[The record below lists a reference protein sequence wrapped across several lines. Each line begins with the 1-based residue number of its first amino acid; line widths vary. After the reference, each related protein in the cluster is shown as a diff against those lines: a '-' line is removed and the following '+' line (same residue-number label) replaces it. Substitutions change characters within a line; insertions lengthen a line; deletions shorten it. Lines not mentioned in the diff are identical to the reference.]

1 MKYIRKN
8 FKYLFCLVLIFVS
21 FNLYFIF
28 LLPEVD
34 NQYLLYLDLLLSVCL
49 GIFSFVDGMKFY
61 RREKEIEEYLKLDD
75 FIYTELDDL
84 EHKDIM
90 EHDFQVFQVKLNEQ
104 VAINQDLQDFFAK
117 WCHEVK
123 IPLSAA
129 MLMNEKI
136 ENSLLKLQLKEQ
148 LEKMNLYLNL
158 ALVSCKVQGAFDD
171 LQIQKLKLKEWV
183 NASIRNNRFFLMNEN
198 VNLKIDL
205 HNEYVYSDKTWLVYI
220 IDQLLGNA
228 IKYARENAKIH
239 IHSEQN
245 ERSVQL
251 YIKDE
256 GEGIKDYDLP
266 RIFDRGYVG
275 SNHHNG
281 KYKSTGMG
289 LYMVNLM
296 IKKLGHQISVDSQ
309 YQQYTCFC
317 ITFQNIEKHFNL

>member
-1 MKYIRKN
+1 
-8 FKYLFCLVLIFVS
+8 
-21 FNLYFIF
+21 
-28 LLPEVD
+28 
-34 NQYLLYLDLLLSVCL
+34 
-49 GIFSFVDGMKFY
+49 
-61 RREKEIEEYLKLDD
+61 
-75 FIYTELDDL
+75 
-84 EHKDIM
+84 
-90 EHDFQVFQVKLNEQ
+90 
-104 VAINQDLQDFFAK
+104 
-117 WCHEVK
+117 
-123 IPLSAA
+123 
-129 MLMNEKI
+129 
-136 ENSLLKLQLKEQ
+136 
-148 LEKMNLYLNL
+148 
-158 ALVSCKVQGAFDD
+158 
-171 LQIQKLKLKEWV
+171 
-183 NASIRNNRFFLMNEN
+183 MNEN

-239 IHSEQN
+239 IYSEQN

-296 IKKLGHQISVDSQ
+296 IKKLGHQISVDSE